1 MTTDTMS
8 ATPAAE
14 AAVLRQQVLVL
25 YLADSRL
32 DSEVVGW
39 TRYDGTGGTTP
50 TTGDSDE
57 PPYGTGVEA
66 LRDGWRLFQAAQ
78 LIPPYP
84 GHEYDVSF
92 LKHEYF
98 FERIVDVRA

>member
-1 MTTDTMS
+1 MS
-8 ATPAAE
+8 
-14 AAVLRQQVLVL
+14 VRQQVLVL
-25 YLADSRL
+25 YLNNSAL

-39 TRYDGTGGTTP
+39 SVYDGTGSTSP

-57 PPYGTGVEA
+57 PPYKSGVHA
-66 LRDGWRLFQAAQ
+66 LEDGWRLFQAAQ

-92 LKHEYF
+92 LKHEFF
-98 FERIVDVRA
+98 FEKLIDTRAG

>member
-1 MTTDTMS
+1 M
-8 ATPAAE
+8 
-14 AAVLRQQVLVL
+14 RQQVLVL

-32 DSEVVGW
+32 DSPVVGW
-39 TRYDGTGGTTP
+39 TSYDGTGRTSP
-50 TTGDSDE
+50 TTGDGDE
-57 PPYGTGVEA
+57 PPYDSGVEA

-98 FERIVDVRA
+98 FERIVEVREPQAG